1 MIEGML
7 LYRVVLIFVR
17 RGEFALNWF
26 TLQVQF

>member
-7 LYRVVLIFVR
+7 LYRVVLFIVR
-17 RGEFALNWF
+17 RGEFALTWF